1 MSEEKTGSRDLIPLF
16 IGITGHRDIRDED
29 KAVLKELIK
38 NILNEKIKQCPDT
51 PIVVLTP
58 LAEGA
63 DRLAA
68 WAALECGISFICPLP
83 MPVDEYRNDF
93 ITPASLK
100 EFNVLLGQS
109 EAWFEIPLQEGTHRE
124 DLTKNKS
131 KRDEQYYQIGFYV
144 ARYSQLLIALWDG
157 VEQVKRGGTAH
168 IVNLKKTGLPSEHPQ
183 LKQKLKNLQTGPI
196 YHILTPR
203 KTSKINGDLLRGK
216 MIYPV
221 SEGVDL
227 PAAEAMDKRFLK
239 HIDTY
244 NQDVKR
250 LETVLSEN
258 DLSPEQKM
266 PGSIARFQ
274 MLTDLLATHFQT
286 HRFFALK
293 VLLVLTVVAFMF
305 FQAYAE
311 FWDKKP
317 LLLLLYPLTMG
328 IGALWFLNAHRRHY
342 EQKHEDYRAL
352 SEACRVQYFL
362 NHAKIKANVSEY
374 YLQKHKG
381 ELEWVIYA
389 LRATLLKSA
398 LAEGWLNS
406 IVSPDWKELNFINEN
421 WVKAQLDYYLKTGHK
436 YERLHLIHRRMAN
449 RFFIGAL
456 SAAVIL
462 FAFSILTDYLP
473 SFLEKHH
480 EIFHSVLV
488 VCTHSFLVISA
499 ALIGYNEKMV
509 FSEQSKTCQQ
519 MVQLFRIAH
528 DKLNSAIESQNLNDA
543 NDIIWELA
551 LESLMENADW
561 LLLHRSRPMEIPKG

>member
-1 MSEEKTGSRDLIPLF
+1 MSEEKIGSPDLIPLF

-29 KAVLKELIK
+29 KTVLKELIK
-38 NILNEKIKQCPDT
+38 SILKEKIRQCPDT

-68 WAALECGISFICPLP
+68 WAALECGISFISPLP
-83 MPVDEYRNDF
+83 MPVNEYRNDF
-93 ITPASLK
+93 VNPESLD
-100 EFNVLLGQS
+100 EFNLLLGKA
-109 EAWFEIPLQEGTHRE
+109 ETWFELSLPEGTFPE
-124 DLTKNKS
+124 DLQKNRS
-131 KRDEQYYQIGFYV
+131 KRDEQYYQIGFYI

-157 VEQVKRGGTAH
+157 VDQVKRGGTAH
-168 IVNLKKTGLPSEHPQ
+168 IVKLKKTGLPSEHPQ

-203 KTSKINGDLLRGK
+203 KTSMINGNLLTGK
-216 MIYPV
+216 MIYPD
-221 SEGVDL
+221 SEGIDQS
-227 PAAEAMDKRFLK
+227 AGESMDKRFLK

-244 NQDVKR
+244 NHDAKK
-250 LETVLSEN
+250 LGPVLSDT
-258 DLSPEQKM
+258 DLTPEQKM

-274 MLTDLLATHFQT
+274 TLTDLLATHFQT
-286 HRFFALK
+286 RRFFALK
-293 VLLVLTVVAFMF
+293 VLLVLTVIAFLF

-311 FWDKKP
+311 FWHKP

-328 IGALWFLNAHRRHY
+328 IGALWFLNANRRHY

-352 SEACRVQYFL
+352 SEAYRVQFYL
-362 NHAKIKANVSEY
+362 DHAKIRANVSEY

-389 LRATLLKSA
+389 LRATLLKST
-398 LAEGWLNS
+398 LSDNRLNS
-406 IVSPDWKELNFINEN
+406 YASPDWKELNFVNEN
-421 WVKAQLDYYLKTGHK
+421 WVKAQLDYYQKTGHK
-436 YERLHLIHRRMAN
+436 YERLHLFHRKMAN

-456 SAAVIL
+456 SAAIVL
-462 FAFSILTDYLP
+462 FALSILTEYLP
-473 SFLEKHH
+473 AFMEKDH

-499 ALIGYNEKMV
+499 GLIGYNEKMI

-519 MVQLFRIAH
+519 MVQLFRIAL
-528 DKLNSAIESQNLNDA
+528 DKLNNAIESQNLNDA